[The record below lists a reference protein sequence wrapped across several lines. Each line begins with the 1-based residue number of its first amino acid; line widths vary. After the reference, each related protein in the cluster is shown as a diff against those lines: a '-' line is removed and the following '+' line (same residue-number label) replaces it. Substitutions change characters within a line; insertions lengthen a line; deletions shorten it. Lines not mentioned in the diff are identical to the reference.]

1 MGKTYPKWIDE
12 YTRSVHRLFRGMDL
26 RTIEPLD
33 CFHFH
38 PLHSDLWQE
47 HIYRAIDRFKR
58 KKLPFN
64 EAILA
69 FPNPSSVRAILEFMV
84 CHYNNIVKDRKD
96 IDKKEMREIFDFFV
110 RILKE
115 KNRRDIFCY
124 KENIGHSDKEI
135 DRLIKGIKW
144 KKGSPLVSR
153 SLGKLYL
160 GASSLVNGLMNDW
173 CTDNGIEVW
182 GPYKVAKYFG
192 PVTILVIREFPRL
205 KPVALWPHVSKYKYN
220 EVNIYTIYRNIEM
233 KSEYVGCH
241 TVFKGDLA
249 GGLLRYAVVVDGK
262 YVNSEKLINSISDH
276 FIRLARSQ
284 YHRVKKFDFESLK
297 KKVIAQEFYQLKDF
311 FQLVDMDYKP
321 HTLFQERLKGKK
333 LLRGRYP
340 LDTTGMLA
348 REINRQFGID
358 NLRRLYRN

>member
-1 MGKTYPKWIDE
+1 MNKTYPKWIDE
-12 YTRSVHRLFRGMDL
+12 YTRSVYRLFQGMDL
-26 RTIEPLD
+26 RTLEPLD

-58 KKLPFN
+58 KKLPFKK
-64 EAILA
+64 AVLA

-84 CHYNNIVKDRKD
+84 CHYNNIVKDHKD
-96 IDKKEMREIFDFFV
+96 IDKSKMQEIFNFFV
-110 RILKE
+110 RVLKA

-135 DRLIKGIKW
+135 NRLIKGIEW
-144 KKGSPLVSR
+144 QDGSPRVSR
-153 SLGKLYL
+153 ALGKLYL

-182 GPYKVAKYFG
+182 GPYKVAKHCG
-192 PVTILVIREFPRL
+192 PNTILVIRDFPRL
-205 KPVALWPHVSKYKYN
+205 RPVALWPHAEDYKYN
-220 EVNIYTIYRNIEM
+220 EVKIYTIYKNIEM
-233 KSEYVGCH
+233 TSEYIGCH

-249 GGLLRYAVVVDGK
+249 DGLLRYTVVVDGE
-262 YVNSEKLINSISDH
+262 YVNGEKLINSISDH

-284 YHRVKKFDFESLK
+284 YHRVKRFDFESLK

-311 FQLVDMDYKP
+311 FQLVDMDFKP
-321 HTLFQERLKGKK
+321 HPLFHDRIKGKRLIK
-333 LLRGRYP
+333 RRYP
-340 LDTTGMLA
+340 VETSGMSV
-348 REINRQFGID
+348 RDINRRFGID
-358 NLRRLYRN
+358 NLKELYIK